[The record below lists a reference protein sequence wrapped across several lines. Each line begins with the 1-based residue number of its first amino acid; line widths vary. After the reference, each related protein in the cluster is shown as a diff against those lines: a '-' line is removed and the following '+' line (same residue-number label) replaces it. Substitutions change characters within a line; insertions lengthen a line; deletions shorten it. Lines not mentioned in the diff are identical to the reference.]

1 MRIATRI
8 AARMLVLAAV
18 TLLVH
23 VVPAAAQ
30 QMADLDAMLAWQ
42 DAMVLRRYQQTYI
55 TDKRYDALLRKIS
68 ERLNPHLS
76 QVYPRSKPVRYH
88 VFVGNMGFNA
98 QTWDGLIIFDSLLLD
113 AMRKLCEGVAV
124 YGTTDCDYVRKL
136 SLYVSQVDRA
146 CRAGHVSIRTVG
158 VDNPYRLPTLWGL
171 TPAQREAA
179 DALFEEM
186 LASWMA
192 HEGSHA
198 FLNHSRER
206 IEAQRLLWLYNQ
218 QGEAPP
224 DSVKAYISQY
234 LNATT
239 TIQKEREADAYGIRL
254 TLQAGYT
261 VEGLIRSFEFVNY
274 LEQLSGEALRA
285 NRTHPTPAERI
296 IQARQISGNEV
307 PDDKEAPP
315 APRPPPR

>member
-1 MRIATRI
+1 MRHALRI
-8 AARMLVLAAV
+8 TALALAV
-18 TLLVH
+18 VAMALLVRST
-23 VVPAAAQ
+23 PAAAQ
-30 QMADLDAMLAWQ
+30 QMPDLDGMLRWQ
-42 DAMVLRRYQQTYI
+42 DAMVLRRYQQTYV

-76 QVYPRSKPVRYH
+76 QVYTRSKPVRYY

-113 AMRKLCEGVAV
+113 AMRRLCEGVAV
-124 YGTTDCDYVRKL
+124 YGTTDCDYVRNL
-136 SLYVSQVDRA
+136 AVYVAEVDRA
-146 CRAGHVSIRTVG
+146 CRAGHIALQTTS

-198 FLNHSRER
+198 FLDHSRER

-224 DSVKAYISQY
+224 DSVKTYISQY

-254 TLQAGYT
+254 VLRSGYT
-261 VEGLIRSFEFVNY
+261 VEGLIRSFEFVHY

-285 NRTHPTPAERI
+285 NRTHPTPTERI
-296 IQARQISGNEV
+296 VHARQISGNEE

-315 APRPPPR
+315 APRPSPR